1 MKRLLKVLIIT
12 IMVMN
17 LVVMTAIAAPYD
29 PDKYTSVDIESELLA
44 PGIKSSRVTE
54 LPRRRGVFFSAADL
68 IISDEGNG
76 DIGVF
81 AKAYME
87 VSVEEDYITIYLD
100 RWDKDMDRWRQVTF
114 YDAEFYLKDYPNGI
128 TEPEVNMIFKNQP
141 KGYYYRLRGVFGA
154 ILDENFEGF
163 SPSTAGIL
171 IK

>member
-87 VSVEEDYITIYLD
+87 VSVEEAYITIYLD

>member
-1 MKRLLKVLIIT
+1 MKRLFKVLIIT

-54 LPRRRGVFFSAADL
+54 LPRQRGVFFSAADL

-87 VSVEEDYITIYLD
+87 VPVEEAYITIYLD
-100 RWDKDMDRWRQVTF
+100 RWDEDVDRWRQVTF
-114 YDAEFYLKDYPNGI
+114 YDADFYLKDYPNGI

-163 SPSTAGIL
+163 SPSTGGIL